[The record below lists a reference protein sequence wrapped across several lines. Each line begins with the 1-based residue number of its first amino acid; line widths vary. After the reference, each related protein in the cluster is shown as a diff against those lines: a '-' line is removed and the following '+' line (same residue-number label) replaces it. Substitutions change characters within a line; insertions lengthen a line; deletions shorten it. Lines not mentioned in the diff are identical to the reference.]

1 MYTKTNN
8 IFTNDADG
16 EVGREWLTSALK
28 HGSVEVEFEK
38 KDGTMRVMKCTLD
51 PSLLPVIVKS
61 EEDPTKT
68 HRPSSPSTLAVYD
81 LEANAWRSFRWESV
95 KSVTFS

>member
-1 MYTKTNN
+1 MTNTN
-8 IFTNDADG
+8 VFTNGADG

-28 HGSVEVEFEK
+28 HGSVDVEFEK

-51 PSLLPVIVKS
+51 PSLLPAIVES
-61 EEDPTKT
+61 DEPKT
-68 HRPSSPSTLAVYD
+68 ERKVSTEVLAVYD
-81 LEANAWRSFRWESV
+81 LEAKGWRSFRWDSV